1 MSGEKVR
8 GKKRSRSSEK
18 VDGAEIKIMLESVMQ
33 RLNVIEQRQ
42 KRRRRSPVHSSDYSA
57 SDNASHSDIVDS
69 DDFSSYE
76 DESRAPTDA
85 HSNTGGT
92 DNLVPETVNINSI
105 LGDAELPEKCFS
117 EPILEELVPRY
128 EKVLLSGL
136 KEEARV
142 DLIKKYLPPEN
153 MKAIVPPKLNPEVK
167 VAIQENTLKRDN
179 RLSTLQEQ
187 IAAVISALVQF
198 TSDLAK
204 KGGED
209 NLRYIETSNDALR
222 LLCDVFHHES
232 VSRRELLLLNLNK
245 DLKETLQNTTI
256 SEWLF
261 GTGLENTIEAAKK
274 LEKSGEQLKVKK
286 NRQPSSTLASTSKQE
301 NFRHPF
307 AKGVQQ
313 MGRRFQRR
321 TPLPNN
327 AQPNNTHKRTKN
339 HRAYSTHRHSS
350 SVERRRLY

>member
-1 MSGEKVR
+1 MSSHDTESIIDAVR
-8 GKKRSRSSEK
+8 GFPFLWNPKDPRYHDTLMKQSSWET
-18 VDGAEIKIMLESVMQ
+18 I
-33 RLNVIEQRQ
+33 
-42 KRRRRSPVHSSDYSA
+42 
-57 SDNASHSDIVDS
+57 
-69 DDFSSYE
+69 
-76 DESRAPTDA
+76 
-85 HSNTGGT
+85 GT
-92 DNLVPETVNINSI
+92 ILGIPDNLVPETVNINSI

-142 DLIKKYLPPEN
+142 DLIKKYLPLEN
-153 MKAIVPPKLNPEVK
+153 IKAIVPPKLNPELK

-187 IAAVISALVQF
+187 IAAVISALVEF

-261 GTGLENTIEAAKK
+261 GAGLENTIEAAKK
-274 LEKSGEQLKVKK
+274 LEKSGEQLKIKK
-286 NRQPSSTLASTSKQE
+286 NRQPSSTLASTSKQG

-339 HRAYSTHRHSS
+339 HRTYSTHRHSS